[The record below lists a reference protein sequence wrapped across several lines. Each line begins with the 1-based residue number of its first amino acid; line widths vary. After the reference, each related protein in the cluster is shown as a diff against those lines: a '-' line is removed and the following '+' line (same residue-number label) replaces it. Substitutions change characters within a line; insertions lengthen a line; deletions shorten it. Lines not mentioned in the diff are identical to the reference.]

1 MATDAA
7 PILVWFRRD
16 LRLAD
21 NPALTFAARG
31 ERPILP
37 VYIYENDADMRAD
50 GGAAK
55 WWLHHSLNALKSTL
69 ETNGLTLCI
78 RHGPA
83 AEVLGDLVRETGA
96 KTIAWN
102 RRYDAAGIA
111 SDTAIKAGFTDA
123 GVDVRSFKA
132 HLLVEPWD
140 MKTKSGGPF
149 RVFTPF
155 WRALSAR
162 DDIGEPYPVPVGL
175 RPYERPIQTLAIEDL
190 DLTPARDWADAFPDF
205 WTPGEAG
212 AQNRLKAFLET
223 DVAGYSDRRDLP
235 GQTGTSRLSPH
246 LRFGEI
252 SPLTVWHETRLAT
265 ASNAS
270 AASAQTFLSE
280 IAWREFSYHLLYYNP
295 DLATKNYA
303 APFDAFPWAGDAG
316 HLKAWQRGRT
326 GYPIVDAG
334 MRELWRTGW
343 MHNRVR
349 MITASFL
356 TKHLLIDWRRG
367 EDWFWD
373 TLVDADPASNAASW
387 QWVAGSGAD
396 AAPYFRIFN
405 PILQGEKFDPDGVY
419 IRTHVPELARLE
431 RKWLHKPWD
440 APAAVLDA
448 AGIRLGETYP
458 HPIVDHRSARQAALD
473 AYQTMKSADPPAL
486 SA

>member
-1 MATDAA
+1 MAMDAA

-69 ETNGLTLCI
+69 ETHGLTLCI

-83 AEVLGDLVRETGA
+83 GEILGDLVRETGA

-123 GVDVRSFKA
+123 GIDVRSFKA

-162 DDIGEPYPVPVGL
+162 DDIGEPYPVPAGL
-175 RPYERPIQTLAIEDL
+175 RPYERPIETLAIEDL

-265 ASNAS
+265 AANAS

-419 IRTHVPELARLE
+419 IRTHVPELARLD